1 MTDLTLA
8 VLSDV
13 PFSRPGCANARLWE
27 GTRLKEYITMDAI
40 KLMADAI
47 RAERAAKE
55 KAAAAEA
62 ARNNRIATVKE
73 TAQAVDPT
81 ASPEEPEVQQ
91 DPEPAPEPE
100 TGEDT
105 TPKE

>member
-1 MTDLTLA
+1 
-8 VLSDV
+8 
-13 PFSRPGCANARLWE
+13 
-27 GTRLKEYITMDAI
+27 MDAI

-62 ARNNRIATVKE
+62 ARNNRTATVRE

-81 ASPEEPEVQQ
+81 AAPAEPEVKQ
-91 DPEPAPEPE
+91 DPEPEPEPE

-105 TPKE
+105 PKE